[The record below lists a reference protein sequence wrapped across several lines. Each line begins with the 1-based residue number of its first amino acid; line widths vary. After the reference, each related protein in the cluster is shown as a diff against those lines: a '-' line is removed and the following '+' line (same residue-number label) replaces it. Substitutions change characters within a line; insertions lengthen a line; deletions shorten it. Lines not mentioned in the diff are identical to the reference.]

1 MYPSSAAKPRRRPH
15 IPSSSS
21 PQHNAITPGSS
32 RSHLQSSS
40 REHSNVRQ
48 EITDEQ
54 RHEIKEAF
62 ELFDTDKDGYIDYH
76 ELKVTFSLFRGGTLM
91 LGCDARFRI

>member
-1 MYPSSAAKPRRRPH
+1 M
-15 IPSSSS
+15 
-21 PQHNAITPGSS
+21 
-32 RSHLQSSS
+32 
-40 REHSNVRQ
+40 RQ

-76 ELKVTFSLFRGGTLM
+76 ELKVPLFAERRLTM
-91 LGCDARFRI
+91 LGCDARFGI